1 MDQDIFI
8 NLTNNSNELVDN
20 YSFLFNNRFGI
31 KIFDLINSL
40 KEYNLNKYIKIY
52 NFMDFL
58 REEENN
64 LHNIIQNLPLISYEN
79 KNAYLATYYYYILI
93 KLLNCFLYYE
103 NEKCPDFHN
112 QKKIMEEILQKKKEK
127 IINKLNQL
135 NKDYEKQFSKEC
147 KNSDDKEIMNIFT
160 LKIVAADRYGDEIK
174 KLQSKYNKI
183 INILKRND
191 SYFSN
196 FFQTY
201 LPILSSFLNKIPK
214 TLYYLNKKILNN
226 SFENLKSD
234 LEEFDYFIFYI
245 FNYDFVKNMDKINE
259 IACSFEDFFIKEKNI
274 IINEKIGDFKFN
286 NNENILIQ
294 TDPCSHKIRLK
305 DYNNYCFELI
315 KKEKLKVN
323 RYLNEQFFLFF
334 KYQANNAFEK
344 NKSVYKDFFKKI
356 FKNNTIKN
364 LFIYIFPYL
373 EKNYFIDDDFIE
385 QIFMKI
391 KSFNFKPIDL
401 LAETVSPVMN
411 IYIKGYFEGDDN
423 LESEICYSSTI
434 IILILHELAHYI
446 RIYIFKKTGK
456 KKYKKSFDL
465 CHEDEIGVY
474 LEKLLFGSE
483 IKFINFYQA
492 IFLLNIEN
500 YSLDYNLFCENFKKL
515 DNYNNSN
522 YENFAKDLQNSQDF
536 LIKLGIDISDYK
548 FSSKSIIFPIKGGKG
563 YLLLGVNKDK
573 RCRPINIEEIFK
585 GTGFECLLKEK

>member
-1 MDQDIFI
+1 MRVFLSGTNWLLIISLIFGSAALAVLGDSVGSKYGKKRISLFGLRPKHTSRLITAMTGALIAVGILGVMSVFSQDVR
-8 NLTNNSNELVDN
+8 TA
-20 YSFLFNNRFGI
+20 LFG
-31 KIFDLINSL
+31 
-40 KEYNLNKYIKIY
+40 
-52 NFMDFL
+52 M
-58 REEENN
+58 
-64 LHNIIQNLPLISYEN
+64 
-79 KNAYLATYYYYILI
+79 
-93 KLLNCFLYYE
+93 KLLRQQMYSLQFQLTQSEQNTTQMRVELAEAAASLDLTGFELDSMRNDKFILEQEELYIRAFCD
-103 NEKCPDFHN
+103 K
-112 QKKIMEEILQKKKEK
+112 
-127 IINKLNQL
+127 
-135 NKDYEKQFSKEC
+135 KEC

-160 LKIVAADRYGDEIK
+160 LKIVATDRYGDEIK

-201 LPILSSFLNKIPK
+201 LPILSCFLNKIPK
-214 TLYYLNKKILNN
+214 TLNYFNTKILNN

-373 EKNYFIDDDFIE
+373 EKNYFI
-385 QIFMKI
+385 
-391 KSFNFKPIDL
+391 
-401 LAETVSPVMN
+401 
-411 IYIKGYFEGDDN
+411 
-423 LESEICYSSTI
+423 
-434 IILILHELAHYI
+434 
-446 RIYIFKKTGK
+446 R
-456 KKYKKSFDL
+456 
-465 CHEDEIGVY
+465 
-474 LEKLLFGSE
+474 
-483 IKFINFYQA
+483 
-492 IFLLNIEN
+492 
-500 YSLDYNLFCENFKKL
+500 
-515 DNYNNSN
+515 
-522 YENFAKDLQNSQDF
+522 
-536 LIKLGIDISDYK
+536 
-548 FSSKSIIFPIKGGKG
+548 
-563 YLLLGVNKDK
+563 
-573 RCRPINIEEIFK
+573 
-585 GTGFECLLKEK
+585 